1 MMSKLDLIKSIND
14 LTIFE
19 LNSIINELKE
29 KFKFKLDLKTT
40 AQTVKDNI
48 VEDSVKPKFSL
59 ILTSVKAEK
68 KISLL
73 KTIKVILN
81 LGLKEA
87 KDLIEKTP
95 SIIKQDIFF
104 DEINELKTQIE
115 SAGGI
120 VQVEKTS

>member
-1 MMSKLDLIKSIND
+1 MSKLDLIKSIND